1 MSKTNTA
8 PETARIG
15 DNGGPALEATAE
27 GSLSPAAAAIRAKIM
42 EGRASIPDFA
52 KGVSIAN

>member
-1 MSKTNTA
+1 MSETNTA

-15 DNGGPALEATAE
+15 DNGGPAE